1 MPDASESFL
10 AGLVRHGGR
19 PALRG
24 EGGELAYD
32 RLPEAVAACRAL
44 LDSVGAR
51 RVALALD
58 NGPQWALWD
67 LALLA
72 DGRVCVPLPGF
83 FSPAQQVHVL
93 DSAGVDTLIVD
104 PATIAGAAG
113 FPGFAAVAPG
123 VLQRAPAHVATL
135 PAGTAKITYTS
146 GSTGQPKGVCLS
158 AAAQLAVARSVAQI
172 GAACAVERH
181 LGVLPLAT
189 LLENIAGLYAG
200 LLAGARV
207 ELLPMR
213 TIGFSGGGGFD
224 PARFLQTLHAH
235 RPHSLILLPQM
246 LLALVGAA
254 EQGHALPAGLRFVA
268 VGGGQVSPR
277 RLQRAE
283 ALGLPVYE
291 GYGLSECAS
300 VVCLNTPSARRIG
313 TVGRPLPH
321 AGVRIG
327 DDGEVQVRGARM
339 LGYLGEAPPADAL
352 AADAWLGTGDL
363 GHFDDGFLVLH
374 GRRKH
379 QFITAYGRNVNP
391 EWVEAELVQQ
401 GAIAQAWV
409 HGEARPENLAVL
421 VPRRADCSDVE
432 LEAAVAAANAG
443 LPDYARAHRWLRAEA
458 PFTPANGLLTANG
471 RLRRAALAAHY
482 LPRSGADG
490 GAPGVHFASF
500 SDETET

>member
-1 MPDASESFL
+1 MSDAFDALRSK
-10 AGLVRHGGR
+10 LVRHGAR

-24 EGGELAYD
+24 EGEEISYA
-32 RLPEAVAACRAL
+32 RLLEAIAERRGVLEA
-44 LDSVGAR
+44 VGAR

-72 DGRVCVPLPGF
+72 GGQVCVPLPGF
-83 FSPAQQVHVL
+83 FSPTQQMHVL
-93 DSAGVDTLIVD
+93 DSAGIDTLIVD
-104 PATIAGAAG
+104 PAAASATLFAG
-113 FPGFAAVAPG
+113 FVPVAPG
-123 VLQRAPAHVATL
+123 ILQRTPLQLPAL

-158 AAAQLAVARSVAQI
+158 AAAQLAVAHSVAQI
-172 GAACAVERH
+172 GEGGAVERH

-277 RLQRAE
+277 LLQRAE

-321 AGVRIG
+321 AGVCIG

-363 GHFDDGFLVLH
+363 GHLDDGFLVLH

-401 GAIAQAWV
+401 GPIAQAWV
-409 HGEARPENLAVL
+409 HGEALPENLAVL
-421 VPRRADCSDVE
+421 VPRRADCSDAE

-458 PFTPANGLLTANG
+458 PFTPANGFLTANG

-482 LPRSGADG
+482 LPRSGADS
-490 GAPGVHFASF
+490 AASCATFTSF
-500 SDETET
+500 SDEIDT

>member
-1 MPDASESFL
+1 MSDAFDALRSK
-10 AGLVRHGGR
+10 LVRHGAR

-24 EGGELAYD
+24 EGEEISYA
-32 RLPEAVAACRAL
+32 RLLEAIAERRGVLEA
-44 LDSVGAR
+44 VGAR

-72 DGRVCVPLPGF
+72 GGQVCVPLPGF
-83 FSPAQQVHVL
+83 FSPTQQMHVL
-93 DSAGVDTLIVD
+93 DSAGIDTLIVD
-104 PATIAGAAG
+104 PAAASATLFAG
-113 FPGFAAVAPG
+113 FVPVAPG
-123 VLQRAPAHVATL
+123 ILQRTPLQLPAL

-158 AAAQLAVARSVAQI
+158 AAAQLAVAHSVAQI
-172 GAACAVERH
+172 GEGGAVERH

-277 RLQRAE
+277 LLQRAE

-339 LGYLGEAPPADAL
+339 LGYLGEAPPDAL
-352 AADAWLGTGDL
+352 AAEAWLGTGDL

-409 HGEARPENLAVL
+409 HGEACPENLAVL

-443 LPDYARAHRWLRAEA
+443 LPDYACAHRWLRAEA
-458 PFTPANGLLTANG
+458 PFTLANGLLTANG

-490 GAPGVHFASF
+490 GAPGVHFTSF

>member
-1 MPDASESFL
+1 MSDAFDALRSTL
-10 AGLVRHGGR
+10 LHHGAR
-19 PALRG
+19 LALRG
-24 EGGELAYD
+24 EGEEISYA
-32 RLPEAVAACRAL
+32 RLLEAIAERRGVLEA
-44 LDSVGAR
+44 VGAR

-72 DGRVCVPLPGF
+72 GGQLCVPLPGF
-83 FSPAQQVHVL
+83 FSPTQQMHVL
-93 DSAGVDTLIVD
+93 DSAGIDTLIVD
-104 PATIAGAAG
+104 PAAASATLFAG
-113 FPGFAAVAPG
+113 FVPVAPG
-123 VLQRAPAHVATL
+123 ILQRTPPQLPAL

-158 AAAQLAVARSVAQI
+158 AAAQLAVAHSVAQI
-172 GAACAVERH
+172 GEGGAVERH

-200 LLAGARV
+200 LMAGARV

-277 RLQRAE
+277 LLQRAE

-374 GRRKH
+374 GRKKH

-409 HGEARPENLAVL
+409 HGEACPENLAVL

-443 LPDYARAHRWLRAEA
+443 LPDYACAHRWLRAEA
-458 PFTPANGLLTANG
+458 PFTLANGLLTANG

-490 GAPGVHFASF
+490 GAPGVHFTSF